1 MLGRPGEARLI
12 RSFPA
17 QSYSLRG
24 SPDGHKLLVTF
35 RAPGV
40 HGWVYDLDADRWF
53 DLRAPTADLAW
64 DSGSLQWAGPG
75 SLAFVGQ
82 GFLALHDLA
91 QPETFDFVIG
101 RPPRS

>member
-17 QSYSLRG
+17 QWYSLRG

-35 RAPGV
+35 RAPSV

-64 DSGSLQWAGPG
+64 EYGSVQWAGPNA
-75 SLAFVGQ
+75 LAFVGQ
-82 GFLALHDLA
+82 GVLALLD
-91 QPETFDFVIG
+91 PERPERFDFVIG
-101 RPPRS
+101 RPRS